1 MSCITS
7 VDGIELWLLTYL
19 VNYVA
24 MLLVVCQLSRYII
37 GYEDS
42 VKTMV
47 RFDPFIITVQQSF
60 IVSQIVGCPVILL

>member
-1 MSCITS
+1 
-7 VDGIELWLLTYL
+7 
-19 VNYVA
+19 
-24 MLLVVCQLSRYII
+24 MLLAVCQLSRYII

-47 RFDPFIITVQQSF
+47 RFDPFIITVQRSF